1 MCTKTTEWNATKAG
15 VDAQVPMIAQTL
27 DAALFNSTSCA
38 MVYEMFCDKKVKT
51 GLTCN
56 WACAYGAMSAQT
68 MFGCAKATVCANNNG
83 VQPPKCSSM
92 SDMMT
97 AVCDKTAAEIATMVA
112 AGKDAKK
119 CADDGK
125 EFSPPPPPPPA
136 VPTVPK
142 NTTFFVSVTV
152 TLPYTKAEFDQAK
165 QDKYT
170 AAMAATAGTIAANVV
185 IESITEKRRRAGAVD
200 VKTKVASSRHVP
212 VVSHAGIHHDDQQS
226 PLCGTLTRAH
236 SYLFYRSLRA
246 MPRASISFS
255 QPLALAMPSRRN

>member
-1 MCTKTTEWNATKAG
+1 LYVFWCTFLTFFHPSSQIIDTVLIPSDFKCE
-15 VDAQVPMIAQTL
+15 
-27 DAALFNSTSCA
+27 TS
-38 MVYEMFCDKKVKT
+38 VVI
-51 GLTCN
+51 
-56 WACAYGAMSAQT
+56 SA
-68 MFGCAKATVCANNNG
+68 
-83 VQPPKCSSM
+83 
-92 SDMMT
+92 
-97 AVCDKTAAEIATMVA
+97 
-112 AGKDAKK
+112 
-119 CADDGK
+119 
-125 EFSPPPPPPPA
+125 
-136 VPTVPK
+136 VPK

-246 MPRASISFS
+246 MPRASISLS

>member
-1 MCTKTTEWNATKAG
+1 MCTMTTEWNATKAI
-15 VDAQVPMIAQTL
+15 VDAAVTTAIEGFKTYL
-27 DAALFNSTSCA
+27 SNSTSCA
-38 MVYEMFCDKKVKT
+38 AKVYETFCGAGKVKT
-51 GLTCN
+51 GVTCN
-56 WACAYGAMSAQT
+56 WACAYGGMVAQT
-68 MFGCAKATVCANNNG
+68 TFGCAKATVCATNNG
-83 VQPPKCSSM
+83 VQLPKCSSM
-92 SDMMT
+92 TEMMT
-97 AVCDKTAAEIATMVA
+97 AVCDKTAAEIATMVE
-112 AGKDAKK
+112 AGKAGKQ
-119 CADDGK
+119 CADDGFA
-125 EFSPPPPPPPA
+125 FSPPPPPPPA
-136 VPTVPK
+136 VPK

>member
-1 MCTKTTEWNATKAG
+1 MNNTKAG
-15 VDAQVPMIAQTL
+15 VDAQVTTVIAGL
-27 DAALFNSTSCA
+27 SAALFNSTSCA
-38 MVYEMFCDKKVKT
+38 KVYGMYCDKKVKT
-51 GLTCN
+51 GVTCN
-56 WACAYGAMSAQT
+56 WACAYGGMVLQT
-68 MFGCAKATVCANNNG
+68 GSLVRSTFSCAKATVCATNNG
-83 VQPPKCSSM
+83 VQLPKCSSM
-92 SDMMT
+92 TEMMT
-97 AVCDKTAAEIATMVA
+97 AVCDKTAAEIATMVE
-112 AGKDAKK
+112 AGKAGKQ
-119 CADDGK
+119 CADDGFA
-125 EFSPPPPPPPA
+125 FSPPPPPPPA

-185 IESITEKRRRAGAVD
+185 IESITEKRRRAGSVD

-246 MPRASISFS
+246 MPRASISLS